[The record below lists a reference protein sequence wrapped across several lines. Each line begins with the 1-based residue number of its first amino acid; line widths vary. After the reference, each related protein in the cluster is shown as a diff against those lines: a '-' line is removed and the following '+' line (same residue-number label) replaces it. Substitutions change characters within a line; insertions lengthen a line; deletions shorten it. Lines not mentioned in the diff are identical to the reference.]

1 MRLESVHISNFR
13 SLKDVTVTFD
23 GLTVLIGAN
32 SSGKTSVLEALRFF
46 DEEHIGLSRHDFFPR
61 TDTIEIEAV
70 GAPRGTTASHKS
82 T

>member
-32 SSGKTSVLEALRFF
+32 SSGK
-46 DEEHIGLSRHDFFPR
+46 
-61 TDTIEIEAV
+61 
-70 GAPRGTTASHKS
+70 APRARGPEVL
-82 T
+82 